1 MAMRGNTK
9 MALCS
14 IPLASLCTFTPPT
27 RMPLT
32 RSTPVLY
39 GLKVLVRLGEV
50 GPDSN
55 APADGTAMYEG

>member
-1 MAMRGNTK
+1 M
-9 MALCS
+9 
-14 IPLASLCTFTPPT
+14 PLA
-27 RMPLT
+27 

-55 APADGTAMYEG
+55 APADGTAMYGGRGGGG